1 MSDEDSTVEL
11 KDLITNWLLEEG
23 FKVKEIDDPR
33 AIFNFYAEDEQKRNV
48 NVIQTWKKSTQIII
62 GTNAAFNEE
71 IQLKIQRMDEKERE
85 DFFWEI
91 RFGLLQMNVGFGKVG
106 LPFEK
111 IDLINILYLDN
122 LSKDVFMR
130 RMFDVRRALVYVFMQ
145 VERKLGPFK
154 QKSKFPALI

>member
-23 FKVKEIDDPR
+23 FKVKEIDDPL
-33 AIFNFYAEDEQKRNV
+33 AIFNFYAEDDQKRNV
-48 NVIQTWKKSTQIII
+48 NVIQNWKKPTQILI
-62 GTNAAFNEE
+62 GTNAVFNED

-106 LPFEK
+106 LPFKK
-111 IDLINILYLDN
+111 IELRNILYLDN
-122 LSKDVFMR
+122 LSKDVYMQ
-130 RMFDVRRALVYVFMQ
+130 RMFNVRRALVYVFMQ

-154 QKSKFPALI
+154 QNSKIPALI

>member
-1 MSDEDSTVEL
+1 MNEL
-11 KDLITNWLLEEG
+11 DNIVINKIPVQLLQITDKTRFTIL
-23 FKVKEIDDPR
+23 D
-33 AIFNFYAEDEQKRNV
+33 AEDDQKRNV
-48 NVIQTWKKSTQIII
+48 NVIQSWKKSAQIII

-85 DFFWEI
+85 DFFWDI

-111 IDLINILYLDN
+111 INLSNILYLDN
-122 LSKDVFMR
+122 LLKDVFMR

-154 QKSKFPALI
+154 KSKFPALI